1 MTVRDTSAESHALN
15 GHDAKKHQI
24 RVWVREHGPCTRR
37 MISKA
42 LGFDTATVSGM
53 ITPLLNSTPPMLF
66 EIDKAPCPIT
76 GRNVYW
82 LESAVEQLRIFA

>member
-53 ITPLLNSTPPMLF
+53 ITPLINGNLLD
-66 EIDKAPCPIT
+66 EVYKAPCPIT

-82 LESAVEQLRIFA
+82 LESRVEQLRLLA